1 MAETR
6 ALPLKQLTLP
16 SGAGVEFLGPRAPPA
31 RAALRSIC
39 GTYFRPAKKSGQTDS
54 GARKIGRCSL

>member
-6 ALPLKQLTLP
+6 ALPLKRLTLP
-16 SGAGVEFLGPRAPPA
+16 KLAQALSLARGPRRPGRRSGAFVEYTFAPEK
-31 RAALRSIC
+31 RTGR
-39 GTYFRPAKKSGQTDS
+39 TDT